1 MDGTLSTRS
10 GSSGTSL
17 GDPLLATKLHIPPV
31 RPNLVTRQRLI
42 ESLNEGTRGKLTLIS
57 AQAGFGKTTLLSE
70 WSFQSQLPVVWISLD
85 EGDNDLA
92 RFLAYFVAAL
102 ENLQAGISEN
112 VLEPLRS
119 PHPPRIESVLT
130 TLINEVAEIPND
142 FTLVL
147 DDYHLIEAQPV
158 HDALTFLLDHL
169 PPQMHLVIASRT
181 DPPLSLVRLL
191 ARAHLAKLSVADLRF
206 TPEEV
211 ADFLSRVMGLA
222 LSAEDIAVLGER
234 TEGWIA
240 GLQLAALSM
249 QGREDIPG
257 FIAAFTGSHR
267 YILDYLIEEV
277 LRKQPESVQGF
288 LLRTAVLE
296 RLSGPLCDTITG
308 RNDGQAMLEKL
319 ERANLFLISL
329 DDERRW
335 FRYHHLFSE
344 FLIKTLH
351 QTQPELVPELHR
363 GACDWFEGEGLTAEA
378 VSHALAAGD
387 SERAANLVESVARTT
402 LRRGELSKLRRWL
415 EELSEDLVC
424 TRPRLCL
431 FYAWCFLA
439 TGQLDDVEPYLSKAE
454 RELDARSDARIS
466 ASKEGLSELNENS
479 REILAEATTIRAA
492 VAGLRGE
499 ASRAIDLAR
508 RATDL
513 LTEGNQF
520 LRCIITA
527 SQGFAHRASGDVV
540 AASQAFAEC
549 AAISR
554 SVGATYVTLLAFKNL
569 AELQMVQGHLQA
581 AADVCQQALDLV
593 AERGRR
599 LPAAS
604 AAHVGMG
611 ELLREWNQLDA
622 ATRHLE
628 EGIELGEKGGNVDV
642 VIDGHVVL
650 ARTRFALGDEAGATG
665 MLQGAKRLA
674 QQHDMNASV
683 AVVEAW
689 QARLWVWQGNRWAA
703 THWLEEHGL
712 SIEDELGYPREFEH
726 ITLVRVLIALD
737 RYDEAVELLERLS
750 RAAEAGGRMGRMA
763 EILAFK
769 ALALRAQNNS
779 SEALTAL
786 RRALTLAEPEGYV
799 RTFADEGVPMAAL
812 LKQLLK
818 TKGTQPPSAG
828 HAVSPEYASKL
839 LAALGQ
845 GATPSTGA
853 SALGTMG
860 PLVELLSER
869 EREVL
874 RLLASG
880 ISNREIAAELFVSL
894 DTVKSHLKH
903 IYGKLGV
910 RGRAQAV
917 ARARELDL

>member
-1 MDGTLSTRS
+1 MERALSARS
-10 GSSGTSL
+10 GSSGKSL
-17 GDPLLATKLHIPPV
+17 EDPLLATKLHIPPV
-31 RPNLVTRQRLI
+31 RPNLVTRPRLI
-42 ESLNEGTRGKLTLIS
+42 ERLNEGARGKLTLIS

-70 WSFQSQLPVVWISLD
+70 WSFQCRLPVMWVSLD
-85 EGDNDLA
+85 EGDNDLT
-92 RFLAYFVAAL
+92 RFLAYFVATL
-102 ENLQAGISEN
+102 ENLQSGISED

-119 PHPPRIESVLT
+119 PRPPPIESVLT
-130 TLINEVAEIPND
+130 MLINEVAEIPND
-142 FTLVL
+142 FALVL

-158 HDALTFLLDHL
+158 HEALAFLLDHL
-169 PPQMHLVIASRT
+169 PPQMHLVMASRI
-181 DPPLSLVRLL
+181 DPPLPLARLL
-191 ARAHLAKLSVADLRF
+191 ARAHLTKLSVADLRF
-206 TPEEV
+206 TPEEAV
-211 ADFLSRVMGLA
+211 GFLNETMGLD
-222 LSAEDIAVLGER
+222 LSTEDIAVLEER

-249 QGREDIPG
+249 QGGEDIPG
-257 FIAAFTGSHR
+257 FIAAFTGNHR
-267 YILDYLIEEV
+267 YILDYLAEEV
-277 LRKQPESVQGF
+277 LRKQPENVQGF

-296 RLSGPLCDTITG
+296 RLSGPLCDTVTG

-319 ERANLFLISL
+319 ERANLFLVSL
-329 DDERRW
+329 DDERCW

-344 FLIKTLH
+344 FLIKTLL
-351 QTQPELVPELHR
+351 QTRPELVPELHR
-363 GACDWFEGEGLTAEA
+363 RACDWFEREGWAAEA

-387 SERAANLVESVARTT
+387 SERAANLVESIARAT
-402 LRRGELSKLRRWL
+402 LRRGELSKLRGWL
-415 EELSEDLVC
+415 EGLPEDLVC

-431 FYAWCFLA
+431 FYAWYFLA

-454 RELDARSDARIS
+454 LELDAGSDGRIS
-466 ASKEGLSELNENS
+466 APKEGSGELNEKY

-527 SQGFAHRASGDVV
+527 SQGFAHRVSGDVV

-549 AAISR
+549 AALSR
-554 SVGATYVTLLAFKNL
+554 SVGATYVALLAFKNL
-569 AELQMVQGHLQA
+569 AELRMVQGRLRV
-581 AADVCQQALDLV
+581 AADVCQQALDLA

-642 VIDGHVVL
+642 VIDGYVVL
-650 ARTRFALGDEAGATG
+650 ARTRYALGDEAGATD

-674 QQHDMNASV
+674 QQHSMDASV
-683 AVVEAW
+683 ALVEAW
-689 QARLWVWQGNRWAA
+689 QARLCVWQGNRWAA
-703 THWLEEHGL
+703 AHWLEEYGL

-726 ITLVRVLIALD
+726 ITLARVLIALD
-737 RYDEAVELLERLS
+737 RYDEAIELSERLS
-750 RAAEAGGRMGRMA
+750 RAAEAGGRMGRMV
-763 EILAFK
+763 ENLALE
-769 ALALRAQNNS
+769 ALAHRAGNDMP
-779 SEALTAL
+779 EALAAL
-786 RRALTLAEPEGYV
+786 RQALTLAEPEGYV
-799 RTFADEGVPMAAL
+799 RTFADEGAPMASL

-818 TKGTQPPSAG
+818 TKGTQPLSAG
-828 HAVSPEYASKL
+828 HAVSPEYTSKL

-845 GATPSTGA
+845 GATSSTEA
-853 SALGTMG
+853 SALGTTG
-860 PLVELLSER
+860 SLVELLSER

-894 DTVKSHLKH
+894 DTVKTHLKH

-910 RGRAQAV
+910 RGRAHAA
-917 ARARELDL
+917 ARARELNL